1 MTFLTLHSQ
10 LVTAL
15 STAAKLADL
24 KAFSVFVHERV
35 LESRC
40 GQDSSGP
47 PSYLAEESREIEG
60 FPGDSAVRTPPAN
73 EGDSGLIPGS
83 GRFPGEGNGYP
94 LHILAWTILWTEE
107 PSGLQSMGSQRVG
120 CD

>member
-83 GRFPGEGNGYP
+83 GRFPGEANGNPRQYSCLENPMHRG
-94 LHILAWTILWTEE
+94 AWRATVHGVTK
-107 PSGLQSMGSQRVG
+107 SRM
-120 CD
+120 